1 MELKQLESF
10 TAVVECESFTRA
22 AEKLFISQPT
32 VSAHVRALEEELHS
46 RLIVRT
52 TKSIQVTPRGRELYE
67 CACGMLT
74 LRNRLTE
81 RWAKQEEQVVHLGAS
96 TIPSAYIL
104 PELLPAYRRRQPEIR
119 FDIHQSDSQ
128 GVIDGLLRGSFEV
141 GLVGFQGQEPSVEY
155 TPFYRDAMV
164 LITPV
169 TRIFAGYRIGAAS
182 PWRR

>member
-10 TAVVECESFTRA
+10 AAVVECESFTRA

-46 RLIVRT
+46 QLIIRT

-96 TIPSAYIL
+96 TIPPPIFCRSFC
-104 PELLPAYRRRQPEIR
+104 RRIAAVSRR
-119 FDIHQSDSQ
+119 FALTSIKVTARASLTGCSEAALKWEWWDSRDRSHPWN
-128 GVIDGLLRGSFEV
+128 IS
-141 GLVGFQGQEPSVEY
+141 
-155 TPFYRDAMV
+155 PFTG
-164 LITPV
+164 IPWCS
-169 TRIFAGYRIGAAS
+169 S
-182 PWRR
+182 PR

>member
-10 TAVVECESFTRA
+10 AAVVECESFTRA

-46 RLIVRT
+46 QLIIRT

-119 FDIHQSDSQ
+119 FDIHQVTARASLTGCSEAVLKWDWWDSRDRSHPWN
-128 GVIDGLLRGSFEV
+128 IS
-141 GLVGFQGQEPSVEY
+141 
-155 TPFYRDAMV
+155 PFTG
-164 LITPV
+164 I
-169 TRIFAGYRIGAAS
+169 
-182 PWRR
+182 PWCSSRR

>member
-81 RWAKQEEQVVHLGAS
+81 RWAKQEEQVVHLGGIYDSVGLYFAGAFAGVS
-96 TIPSAYIL
+96 TPSA
-104 PELLPAYRRRQPEIR
+104 
-119 FDIHQSDSQ
+119 
-128 GVIDGLLRGSFEV
+128 GNSF
-141 GLVGFQGQEPSVEY
+141 
-155 TPFYRDAMV
+155 
-164 LITPV
+164 
-169 TRIFAGYRIGAAS
+169 
-182 PWRR
+182 